1 MVGTANSPPT
11 SSPPQKKKKVH
22 PLLLTLHD
30 AKGQKCQHQHT
41 VMVLKPGQA
50 SPRSVSSSEQTS
62 WFQTRGEEPQ
72 NIQCSARVTSAPVTV
87 RLAAGGGQASKGQ
100 LVGCIHHSATTFQ
113 SAHKHLDTT
122 EVWKARKRSVAAPP
136 AVIKLSCETPSGRH
150 S

>member
-22 PLLLTLHD
+22 PLLLTLRD

-50 SPRSVSSSEQTS
+50 SPRLVSSSEQTS
-62 WFQTRGEEPQ
+62 WFQTRGKEPQ

-87 RLAAGGGQASKGQ
+87 RLAAGGRQASKGQ

-113 SAHKHLDTT
+113 SLCSKVHTNIWTQL
-122 EVWKARKRSVAAPP
+122 R
-136 AVIKLSCETPSGRH
+136 SGRQGNGA
-150 S
+150 SLRPLLS